1 MSKQEF
7 LSKCYNCNEYNTC
20 YNSILY
26 RLGCGA
32 YLTYLET
39 NNFLNEK

>member
-7 LSKCYNCNEYNTC
+7 LSKCYICNEYNAC

-26 RLGCGA
+26 RLGCCT
-32 YLTYLET
+32 YLAYLET
-39 NNFLNEK
+39 NNYLDEK